1 MARRPRIH
9 IPGGFYHI
17 MLRGN
22 GGQDIFYSAEDRHHF
37 YLLLQQGVS
46 RYSHRIHG
54 FCCMTNHVHLLIQV
68 AEEPLSKIMQNLS
81 FRYTRW
87 INKRK
92 KRIGNLFQGRYKA
105 ILVDADQYL
114 LELVRY
120 IHLNPVRAGLVKQ
133 VEDYAW
139 SSHVAYTEKEML
151 PWLTTDWVYGHF
163 SRQRAACIR
172 QYIKFVDEG
181 MGEQYRKEF
190 HAGQIDGRVLGEDE
204 FMEKV
209 LKQLDSKPMKPPSL
223 RKIIV
228 AVCSVCKVNEKEL
241 SKPGR
246 QRILAE
252 ARGIIAWFAMQKK
265 SATLTSLAQRFQ
277 RDLSAM
283 SLAAKKIEEKR
294 VKNKALRD
302 KIREIDN
309 SITQA

>member
-92 KRIGNLFQGRYKA
+92 KRIGHLFQGRYKA

-114 LELVRY
+114 LELIRY

-139 SSHVAYTEKEML
+139 SSHVAYTEKETL

-190 HAGQIDGRVLGEDE
+190 
-204 FMEKV
+204 
-209 LKQLDSKPMKPPSL
+209 
-223 RKIIV
+223 V